1 MVGGVESSSRIER
14 ITTVPGTEE
23 LIVNMGPQH
32 PSTHGVL
39 RVILKLDGETVK
51 DVDCDIGYLHRGTE
65 KIGENITYTMFIPY
79 TDRLDYIAAPSSNL
93 AWVQAVESFF
103 DWEIPARALFL
114 RTMVGELS
122 RIASHLLWLAT
133 HALDIGAMTVF
144 LWCFR
149 EREMV
154 LDLFEM
160 AFGARLTVNAFRLG
174 GLHQDVPPEFLVEA
188 RKFVDLFPGRVDD
201 YETLLTENRIWLQ
214 RTRGVGVIS
223 AEDAMDYAM
232 TGPILRASGVKW
244 DLRRAKPY
252 AAYPYVNF
260 TIPVGENGD
269 VYDRYLVRLV
279 EMRQSAHIIDQCL
292 DMLPGGPVSCK
303 TPRTIKPPA
312 GEIYHSIEN
321 PKGEFGFY
329 IVSDGSETPYRV
341 RIRPPSF
348 INLAGLKK
356 MCVGELLAD
365 VVAVIG
371 SIDIVLGECDR

>member
-1 MVGGVESSSRIER
+1 MLGAEISSRIER
-14 ITTVPGTEE
+14 SSTVPGTEE
-23 LIVNMGPQH
+23 LVINMGPQH

-39 RVILKLDGETVK
+39 RIILKLDGETVK

-79 TDRLDYIAAPSSNL
+79 TDRLDYIAAPSCNL

-103 DWEIPARALFL
+103 DWEIPDRALFI
-114 RTMVGELS
+114 RSIVAELS

-154 LDLFEM
+154 LDLFER

-174 GLHQDVPPEFLVEA
+174 GLYQDVPQEFLDDA
-188 RKFVDLFPGRVDD
+188 RKFIELFPDRVDD

-223 AEDAMDYAM
+223 AADALDYGL

-279 EMRQSAHIIDQCL
+279 EMRESASIIGQCL
-292 DMLPGGPVSCK
+292 DMLPGAPVSCK

-312 GEIYHSIEN
+312 GEIYHGTEN

-329 IVSDGSETPYRV
+329 IVSDGTETPYRV

-356 MCVGELLAD
+356 LCVGELLAD
-365 VVAVIG
+365 VIAIIG

>member
-1 MVGGVESSSRIER
+1 MLGAEISSRIER
-14 ITTVPGTEE
+14 SSTVPGTEE
-23 LIVNMGPQH
+23 LVINMGPQH

-39 RVILKLDGETVK
+39 RIILKLDGETVK

-79 TDRLDYIAAPSSNL
+79 TDRLDYIAAPSCNL

-103 DWEIPARALFL
+103 DWEIPDRALFI
-114 RTMVGELS
+114 RSIVAELS

-154 LDLFEM
+154 LDLFER

-174 GLHQDVPPEFLVEA
+174 GLYQDVPQEFLDDA
-188 RKFVDLFPGRVDD
+188 RKFIELFPDRVDD

-223 AEDAMDYAM
+223 AEDALDYGL

-279 EMRQSAHIIDQCL
+279 EMRESASIIGQCL

-312 GEIYHSIEN
+312 GEIYHGTEN

-329 IVSDGSETPYRV
+329 IVSDGTETPYRV

-356 MCVGELLAD
+356 LCVGELLAD
-365 VVAVIG
+365 VIAIIG

>member
-1 MVGGVESSSRIER
+1 MFEVESPPRVEKSS
-14 ITTVPGTEE
+14 TLPGTED
-23 LIVNMGPQH
+23 LVINMGPQH

-39 RVILKLDGETVK
+39 RVILKLDGETVT
-51 DVDCDIGYLHRGTE
+51 DCDADIGYLHRGTE

-79 TDRLDYIAAPSSNL
+79 TDRLDYIAAPSNNL
-93 AWVQAVESFF
+93 AWVTAVEKFF
-103 DWEIPARALFL
+103 DWEIPLRAEFV
-114 RTMVGELS
+114 RSMVGEFS

-154 LDLFEM
+154 LDIFET

-174 GLHQDVPPEFLVEA
+174 GLEQDVPKKFLDLAREFIEIFSD
-188 RKFVDLFPGRVDD
+188 RIKD
-201 YETLLTENRIWLQ
+201 YETLLTDNRIWLK
-214 RTRGVGVIS
+214 RTRGVGYIS
-223 AEDAMDYAM
+223 AEDALDLGL
-232 TGPILRASGVKW
+232 TGPPLRASGVNW
-244 DLRRAKPY
+244 DLRRARPY
-252 AAYPYVNF
+252 AAYPYLDFVV
-260 TIPVGENGD
+260 PVGQNGD
-269 VYDRYLVRLV
+269 VYDRYLVRIE
-279 EMRQSAHIIDQCL
+279 EMRQSTRIIEQCL
-292 DMLPGGPVSCK
+292 NMLPSGPVSCK
-303 TPRTIKPPA
+303 TPRTIKPPP

-329 IVSDGSETPYRV
+329 VVSDGSESPYRV

-348 INLAGLKK
+348 INLAALKK
-356 MCVGELLAD
+356 MVVGGLVAD

>member
-1 MVGGVESSSRIER
+1 MFEVETAARVER
-14 ITTVPGTEE
+14 LPSTVPGTEE
-23 LIVNMGPQH
+23 LVINMGPQH

-39 RVILKLDGETVK
+39 RVILKLDGETVT

-93 AWVQAVESFF
+93 AWVQAVESLF
-103 DWEIPARALFL
+103 DWEIPPRALFIRSL
-114 RTMVGELS
+114 VAELS

-154 LDLFEM
+154 LDLFER

-174 GLHQDVPPEFLVEA
+174 GLFQDVPQEFLDDA
-188 RKFVDLFPGRVDD
+188 RAFVDIFPSRIDD

-214 RTRGVGVIS
+214 RTRGVGIIS
-223 AEDAMDYAM
+223 AEDAMDLGF
-232 TGPILRASGVKW
+232 TGPILRATGVKW

-252 AAYPYVNF
+252 AAYPYLDFVV
-260 TIPVGENGD
+260 PVGENGD
-269 VYDRYLVRLV
+269 VYDRYLVRV
-279 EMRQSAHIIDQCL
+279 EEMRQSARIITQCL
-292 DMLPGGPVSCK
+292 DMLPDGPVSCK

-312 GEIYHSIEN
+312 GEVYHSIEN

-329 IVSDGSETPYRV
+329 LVSDGTETPYRV

-348 INLAGLKK
+348 IHLGGLKK
-356 MCVGELLAD
+356 LSVGGLLAD
-365 VVAVIG
+365 VIAIIG

>member
-1 MVGGVESSSRIER
+1 MFEIEETNSE
-14 ITTVPGTEE
+14 IQTSTVTGAEE
-23 LIVNMGPQH
+23 LVVNMGPQH

-39 RVILKLDGETVK
+39 RVILHLDGETVT
-51 DVDCDIGYLHRGTE
+51 DLDCDIGYLHRGTE
-65 KIGENITYTMFIPY
+65 KIGENITYSMFMPY
-79 TDRLDYIAAPSSNL
+79 TDRLDYIAAPSNNL
-93 AWVQAVESFF
+93 AWVTAVEKFF
-103 DWEIPARALFL
+103 DWEIPIRANYI
-114 RTMVGELS
+114 RSMVAEFS

-154 LDLFEM
+154 LDLFET
-160 AFGARLTVNAFRLG
+160 AFGGRLTVNAFRLG
-174 GLHQDVPPEFLVEA
+174 GLEQDVPEKFLTLAQEFI
-188 RKFVDLFPGRVDD
+188 DIFPSRIQD
-201 YETLLTENRIWLQ
+201 YETLLTNNRIWIQ

-223 AEDAMDYAM
+223 GEDAVDFGLS
-232 TGPILRASGVKW
+232 GPLLRASGVKY

-252 AAYPYVNF
+252 AAYPFLDFVVP
-260 TIPVGENGD
+260 TGENGD
-269 VYDRYLVRLV
+269 IYDRYIVRIEEL
-279 EMRQSAHIIDQCL
+279 RQSVKIIQQCL
-292 DMLPGGPVSCK
+292 RQLPDGPVSCK
-303 TPRTIKPPA
+303 TPRTIKPPE

-348 INLAGLKK
+348 INLAALKK
-356 MCVGELLAD
+356 LCVGGLIAD
-365 VVAVIG
+365 VVAIIG

>member
-1 MVGGVESSSRIER
+1 MVGAETSSRIER
-14 ITTVPGTEE
+14 NSTVPGTEE
-23 LIVNMGPQH
+23 LVINMGPQH

-39 RVILKLDGETVK
+39 RIILKLDGETVK

-103 DWEIPARALFL
+103 DWEIPDRALFL

-133 HALDIGAMTVF
+133 HALDVGAMTVF

-154 LDLFEM
+154 LDLFES

-174 GLHQDVPPEFLVEA
+174 GLYQDVPREFLDDT
-188 RKFVDLFPGRVDD
+188 RKFVDLFPGRIDD

-214 RTRGVGVIS
+214 RTRGIGVIS
-223 AEDAMDYAM
+223 AEDALDYGL

-252 AAYPYVNF
+252 AAYPYVDF

-269 VYDRYLVRLV
+269 VYDRYLVRLI
-279 EMRQSAHIIDQCL
+279 EMRESAKIIVQCL
-292 DMLPGGPVSCK
+292 DMLPAGPVSCK

-329 IVSDGSETPYRV
+329 IVSDGTETPYRV

-356 MCVGELLAD
+356 LCVGELLAD
-365 VVAVIG
+365 VIAVIG

>member
-1 MVGGVESSSRIER
+1 MLGAETSSRIER
-14 ITTVPGTEE
+14 SSTVPGTEE
-23 LIVNMGPQH
+23 LVINMGPQH

-39 RVILKLDGETVK
+39 RIILKLDGETVK

-79 TDRLDYIAAPSSNL
+79 TDRLDYIAAPSCNL

-103 DWEIPARALFL
+103 DWEIPGRALFI
-114 RTMVGELS
+114 RSIVAELS

-154 LDLFEM
+154 LDLFER

-174 GLHQDVPPEFLVEA
+174 GLYQDVPQEFLDDA
-188 RKFVDLFPGRVDD
+188 RKFIELFPDRVDD

-223 AEDAMDYAM
+223 AEDALDYGL

-279 EMRQSAHIIDQCL
+279 EMRESASIIGQCL
-292 DMLPGGPVSCK
+292 DMLPGGPISCK

-312 GEIYHSIEN
+312 GEIYHGTEN

-329 IVSDGSETPYRV
+329 IVSDGTETPYRV

-356 MCVGELLAD
+356 LCVGELLAD
-365 VVAVIG
+365 VIAIIG

>member
-1 MVGGVESSSRIER
+1 MFEVESTTRIER
-14 ITTVPGTEE
+14 AKVLPGTEE
-23 LIVNMGPQH
+23 LVINMGPQH

-39 RVILKLDGETVK
+39 RVILKLEGETA
-51 DVDCDIGYLHRGTE
+51 VDCDVDIGYLHRGTE

-79 TDRLDYIAAPSSNL
+79 TDRLDYIAAPSNNL
-93 AWVQAVESFF
+93 AWVTAVEKFF
-103 DWEIPARALFL
+103 DWEIPLRAQYI
-114 RTMVGELS
+114 RSMVGEFS

-154 LDLFEM
+154 LDIFEQ

-174 GLHQDVPPEFLVEA
+174 GLYQDVPQKFLDLAREFT
-188 RKFVDLFPGRVDD
+188 DLFPSRVDD
-201 YETLLTENRIWLQ
+201 YETLLTDNRIWIQ

-223 AEDAMDYAM
+223 GEDAIDLGL
-232 TGPILRASGVKW
+232 TGPILRGSGVRW
-244 DLRRAKPY
+244 DIRRAKPY
-252 AAYPYVNF
+252 AAYPYLDFVV
-260 TIPVGENGD
+260 PVGENGD
-269 VYDRYLVRLV
+269 VYDRYLVRV
-279 EMRQSAHIIDQCL
+279 EEMRQSNRIIQQCL
-292 DMLPGGPVSCK
+292 DQLPKGPVSCK

-329 IVSDGSETPYRV
+329 IVSDGTETPYRV

-348 INLAGLKK
+348 INLGGLKK
-356 MCVGELLAD
+356 LVVGGLVAD
-365 VVAVIG
+365 VVAIIG